1 MKKMSIIILLLLF
14 AILSCSK
21 RYTISN
27 FSEYQRKYELLYSEA
42 EIHEAKRY
50 TEELIKEISEYKRRD
65 VKGLN
70 YELMLSLSFAR
81 LYLIN
86 TDLNNEQAARQNK
99 VKIKGFIRNNHVG
112 IKNLEEETFKI
123 IDFARNIDI
132 KNSVKWIDE

>member
-1 MKKMSIIILLLLF
+1 M
-14 AILSCSK
+14 
-21 RYTISN
+21 
-27 FSEYQRKYELLYSEA
+27 LYSEA

-112 IKNLEEETFKI
+112 IINLEEETFKI